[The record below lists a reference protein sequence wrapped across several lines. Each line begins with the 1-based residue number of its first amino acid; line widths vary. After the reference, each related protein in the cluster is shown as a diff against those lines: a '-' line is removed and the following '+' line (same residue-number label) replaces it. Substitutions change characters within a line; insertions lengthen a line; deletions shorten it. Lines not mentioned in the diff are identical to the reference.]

1 MHLQAVIVPP
11 PGVMDGALQVLADIF
26 EPDSAPVPVP
36 RRSLLGRLR
45 TSEAAATVSEVVW
58 EPSPPDAVFV
68 RVCKFGNVTLTD
80 AQSLVKA
87 FEEAASTW
95 ATPLVR
101 VVDIHLGEAAPFSVT
116 ARLEGELDVLA
127 DIFRGTLEVA
137 QEQGFFLDRRSFRS
151 ELSLGSVAAPPDAM
165 VPESLPGAVI
175 PVDGVAWQV
184 THLQLLRMTRQ
195 GTDTTFTQL
204 AAVPLGGRAANLD
217 ARATLTA

>member
-11 PGVMDGALQVLADIF
+11 LGVMVGALQVLADIF
-26 EPDSAPVPVP
+26 DPDFAPVHVP

-45 TSEAAATVSEVVW
+45 TSEAAATVPEVVW
-58 EPSPPDAVFV
+58 EPSPDAVFV
-68 RVCKFGNVTLTD
+68 RGCKFGNVTLTD

-95 ATPLVR
+95 VTPVVR
-101 VVDIHLGEAAPFSVT
+101 VVDIHRGEAAPFSVT

-127 DIFRGTLEVA
+127 DIFRGALEVA

-151 ELSLGSVAAPPDAM
+151 ELSLGSVSAPPGAR

-175 PVDGVAWQV
+175 PVDGV
-184 THLQLLRMTRQ
+184 TRCA
-195 GTDTTFTQL
+195 TTGGGLVLSPT
-204 AAVPLGGRAANLD
+204 AARLPLP
-217 ARATLTA
+217 